1 MLRHLYQCTLVML
14 QLALGLEL
22 APSLAQG
29 LRRGLAIG
37 AFPDSVL
44 GAIQGAAAITAIG
57 AGALALSFPLV
68 ALLRHRQR
76 GPLRFRGLPRG
87 AVALALI
94 GGIVF
99 GLGALLQLAI
109 PLVPADAR
117 LAAVLVGGPVRYA
130 GLASMAAGVLWAEM
144 LRRSIAVPHAAV
156 APRDSAGARI
166 EVTHPRELATHAA

>member
-1 MLRHLYQCTLVML
+1 MLRHLYQWTLVML
-14 QLALGLEL
+14 QVALGAEL
-22 APSLAQG
+22 APSLAQA

-37 AFPDSVL
+37 AFPDGPL
-44 GAIQGAAAITAIG
+44 GAVQGAAAITAIG
-57 AGALALSFPLV
+57 GAALALSFPLL

-87 AVALALI
+87 AVALAAV

-99 GLGALLQLAI
+99 ALGALLHVATQL
-109 PLVPADAR
+109 LPADAR
-117 LAAVLVGGPVRYA
+117 LAAVLLGKPLRYA

-144 LRRSIAVPHAAV
+144 LRRSVAVPNAAL

-166 EVTHPRELATHAA
+166 EVTHPRELATLAA